1 MSAENRMCPYC
12 AEEIKA
18 EAVLCRHCKM
28 AVDPMS
34 RSSQETAPPP
44 VTDPQRTGGATLVSK
59 GQGLSIA
66 SLILGV
72 ISITIGFIDIGL
84 VVGGDY
90 AYIDPSEI
98 GLLAV
103 LSLTALG
110 LAIGARSKR
119 QNLYVPA
126 LVVSIIAVVVM
137 FAAAGYSL

>member
-34 RSSQETAPPP
+34 RSSQQTAPP
-44 VTDPQRTGGATLVSK
+44 VTNPQPTGGATLVSK

-72 ISITIGFIDIGL
+72 ISITIGLIDIGL

-103 LSLTALG
+103 LSLTAVG
-110 LAIGARSKR
+110 LALGARSKR
-119 QNLYVPA
+119 QNLFVPA
-126 LVVSIIAVVVM
+126 LVVSVISVVVM

>member
-1 MSAENRMCPYC
+1 MTIDMRKCPYC

-28 AVDPMS
+28 ALDPMS
-34 RSSQETAPPP
+34 GSPQKSAAPPVIGSQP
-44 VTDPQRTGGATLVSK
+44 STNAPLASK
-59 GQGLSIA
+59 GQGLSIS

-72 ISITIGFIDIGL
+72 ISISIGLIDIGL
-84 VVGGDY
+84 VAEGDY

-119 QNLYVPA
+119 QNLYNPA
-126 LVVSIIAVVVM
+126 LVVSIIAVVIM
-137 FAAAGYSL
+137 FSAAGYSL

>member
-1 MSAENRMCPYC
+1 MNSDMRKCPYC

-34 RSSQETAPPP
+34 ESSPETVSAP
-44 VTDPQRTGGATLVSK
+44 ATTTQPTKAAPSASR
-59 GQGLSIA
+59 GQGLSIS

-72 ISITIGFIDIGL
+72 IAISIGLVDIGL
-84 VVGGDY
+84 VVQGDY

-98 GLLAV
+98 GFLAV

-110 LAIGARSKR
+110 LALGARGKR
-119 QNLYVPA
+119 QNLYNPA

-137 FAAAGYSL
+137 FSAAGYSA

>member
-1 MSAENRMCPYC
+1 MSTDIRKCPYC

-34 RSSQETAPPP
+34 QSSPAT
-44 VTDPQRTGGATLVSK
+44 VTQPTKVATSASR
-59 GQGLSIA
+59 GQGLSIS

-72 ISITIGFIDIGL
+72 IAISIGLIDIGL
-84 VVGGDY
+84 VVEGDY

-110 LAIGARSKR
+110 LAIGARGKK
-119 QNLYVPA
+119 QNLYNPA
-126 LVVSIIAVVVM
+126 LVVSIISVVIM
-137 FAAAGYSL
+137 FSAAGYSL